1 MSHADRRQPN
11 DFSPDPFLH
20 YNPHQHAWVPP
31 APANGQLEGDLEDTI
46 PPPVSGVAGPG
57 RVQHLHHFGMACH
70 GVVDY
75 PPQPIIGNT
84 AYAFPDVGHAQDIP
98 ALGPAT
104 QFNTSVN
111 PERNPFGYVPQHNAP
126 DPVQS
131 AFPHSH
137 WVLTPNQAG
146 AENLRRLASRYLHHP
161 DAQVA
166 MVSMEA
172 GAAGRYKIVITIGL
186 HDVL

>member
-1 MSHADRRQPN
+1 MWDTLKISRHWGWQLN
-11 DFSPDPFLH
+11 STLQWVQIHLSQLH
-20 YNPHQHAWVPP
+20 VHDVPS
-31 APANGQLEGDLEDTI
+31 Q
-46 PPPVSGVAGPG
+46 
-57 RVQHLHHFGMACH
+57 
-70 GVVDY
+70 
-75 PPQPIIGNT
+75 
-84 AYAFPDVGHAQDIP
+84 
-98 ALGPAT
+98 
-104 QFNTSVN
+104 VN